1 MVESQAGQPGGG
13 KHRQRLSAGE
23 FRQVPSRET
32 ALPHSE
38 VKSVRKDAAVNR
50 RLHNP
55 YIRHAFAAFQFAWS
69 ANSPECSART

>member
-1 MVESQAGQPGGG
+1 M
-13 KHRQRLSAGE
+13 
-23 FRQVPSRET
+23 PSRET

-50 RLHNP
+50 RPHNP

-69 ANSPECSART
+69 ANLPECSART